1 MAERISVSEVEEFDA
16 SKLKHV
22 ETVEKNELPNS
33 DGKYPNPQYASVL
46 AS

>member
-33 DGKYPNPQYASVL
+33 DGKYVSPLYSPQS
-46 AS
+46 

>member
-1 MAERISVSEVEEFDA
+1 MAEKISVSEVEEFDA

-33 DGKYPNPQYASVL
+33 DGKCVSPQYAPRS
-46 AS
+46 